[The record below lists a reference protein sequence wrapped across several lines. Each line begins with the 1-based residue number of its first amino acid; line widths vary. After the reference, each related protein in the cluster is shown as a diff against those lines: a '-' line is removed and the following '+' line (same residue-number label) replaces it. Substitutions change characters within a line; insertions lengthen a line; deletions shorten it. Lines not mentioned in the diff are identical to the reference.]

1 MWPFKKKKPQPL
13 AVAQAVQFTDLKEE
27 IVKPRCFV
35 QCILD
40 DLERHQDW
48 SFKLGSFGW
57 TATCKDKDYS
67 LFVCFNG
74 SPYPYVSILELDA
87 TPLTPS
93 ERDLLKVAVNKIWKI
108 REEEDKRKAEEKDKQ
123 TLEKLFPQCYPK
135 TSGVEMMN

>member
-48 SFKLGSFGW
+48 SFDLGSFGW
-57 TATCKDKDYS
+57 TAKCKDRDYS
-67 LFVCFNG
+67 LFISFSGGC
-74 SPYPYVSILELDA
+74 SYVAIMELDA
-87 TPLTPS
+87 TPLTSS
-93 ERDLLKVAVNKIWKI
+93 EKNLLKVAVDKVWKI
-108 REEEDKRKAEEKDKQ
+108 KEEEDTRKKEEKDRQ

-135 TSGVEMMN
+135 N